1 MPQSNT
7 PQPPPTNQGQWI
19 KYLNSSS
26 LTSIFSS
33 LDSCASLKSV
43 SFIANH
49 YFKIFTNR
57 LTMDTKIEVAENQRL
72 VLLPT
77 SNFEPLL
84 YWESHRQYHSA
95 VTNSKVKEWFRPYS
109 NPRLQFAVYRLRPH
123 ESTLHYHEDRELSY
137 HAMANALQQIHFLI
151 RDSRKY
157 RDG

>member
-1 MPQSNT
+1 MQIDHAAIKHAT
-7 PQPPPTNQGQWI
+7 TAPTNQGQWI

-77 SNFEPLL
+77 SEFRAFALL
-84 YWESHRQYHSA
+84 G
-95 VTNSKVKEWFRPYS
+95 VT
-109 NPRLQFAVYRLRPH
+109 
-123 ESTLHYHEDRELSY
+123 
-137 HAMANALQQIHFLI
+137 
-151 RDSRKY
+151 
-157 RDG
+157 